1 MASKAFNEEVIELLD
16 GTEVELRPLPIGKMR
31 KVMAIWLEHTS
42 SVSKQYR
49 DAAAASNPGKTED
62 SEADTEFDPEV
73 YSALEAKLQTQQ
85 YDTLVKLTKFGL
97 EGQLKGTK
105 TDKQFTD
112 YLEDTLDDKTIQR
125 ILLVTASLRIG
136 EDSPNLPTPNP
147 A

>member
-1 MASKAFNEEVIELLD
+1 MASKAFNEETIELLD

-31 KVMAIWLEHTS
+31 KVMAIWLDHTS
-42 SVSKQYR
+42 NVSKQYR
-49 DAAAASNPGKTED
+49 DARVASNPDGED
-62 SEADTEFDPEV
+62 SEDTVFDPDI
-73 YSALEAKLQTQQ
+73 YAALEAKLQGQQ
-85 YDTLVKLTKFGL
+85 YDTLIKLSKFGL
-97 EGQLKGTK
+97 ESQLKGEK

-125 ILLVTASLRIG
+125 VLLVTASLRIG